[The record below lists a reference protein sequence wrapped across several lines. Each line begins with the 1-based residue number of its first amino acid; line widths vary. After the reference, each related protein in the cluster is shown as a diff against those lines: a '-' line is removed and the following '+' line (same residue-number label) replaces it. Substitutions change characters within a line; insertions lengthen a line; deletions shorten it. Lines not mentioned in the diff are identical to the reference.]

1 MYRREGELEGEVV
14 ARKGRD
20 EEVYQEGDDDDLM
33 GIETEDKDTQIG
45 RIMKDVRTL
54 KMVCGKDVS
63 CQTGR
68 KVEKVSQEDQ
78 GRTESK

>member
-1 MYRREGELEGEVV
+1 MYRREGEPEGEVV

-20 EEVYQEGDDDDLM
+20 EEVYQEGNDDDLM

-45 RIMKDVRTL
+45 SIMKDVRTQKL
-54 KMVCGKDVS
+54 VCGKDVS